1 MLLEEERSLVQRDS
15 LRPVGGSREEPRP
28 LLVSRAL
35 GLEADDLA
43 VEVRGALNV
52 VDDQHE
58 LGEAG
63 RKTARAHR
71 TTTSATASSIACS
84 VVSSSEIP
92 EAPAFSSTCS
102 GRDAPTIADA
112 TFSSRSTQAS
122 ASCAIVTPRL
132 SAIGTSRFTLS
143 RTSSSR

>member
-15 LRPVGGSREEPRP
+15 LRPVRGSREEPRP
-28 LLVSRAL
+28 LVVGRAL
-35 GLEADDLA
+35 GLEADDFA

-58 LGEAG
+58 LGEA
-63 RKTARAHR
+63 RRETARAHR
-71 TTTSATASSIACS
+71 TTTSANASSIACS

-102 GRDAPTIADA
+102 GREAPTIADA

-122 ASCAIVTPRL
+122 ASCAMVTPRP
-132 SAIGTSRFTLS
+132 SAIATTRCPLP
-143 RTSSSR
+143 RPP